1 MRPYIESYITV
12 SPHIESGTQK
22 AVKSGG
28 VDEMNNIQK
37 LTYNHNKSATKKK
50 MMICDDEP
58 DMRLLFGLMFPHHV

>member
-1 MRPYIESYITV
+1 M